1 MNRVFIKVFFGFLSI
16 LVLHNSALALEAE
29 FKNSLVKVDLIK
41 VTDNSY
47 NVDLYTQNKYIEPV
61 KVIKKSDLNY
71 YILLPETKNNTAKTS
86 FNGNEIRSITTDLY
100 PYAGQ
105 DVNNGYTKINI
116 NTTKPLNLNV
126 NVKNVASASKITK
139 HQTDSALALKT
150 ETQQNDVNKVQKK
163 NLVSQNSKIDNQI
176 KKEPQKQTTKSN
188 STKLPV
194 ASPKKNLNSI
204 KEQIKPEKPLKKVE
218 QPPSEPLLEDTQ
230 ALNEVPLELNENKI
244 IEEEVNK
251 QDSEQ
256 EKIIEETI
264 EEDTS
269 LENNTHKFSYKFS
282 EKISKIQQKIIA
294 KLTQNGI
301 SIADI
306 ILVFIAGIATFVV
319 VFIILS
325 RKTEN
330 TTRLKSKA
338 DLIDKSEQAKQKIQ
352 VNSQN
357 QTKNDGQYFIF
368 DKNIK
373 QTGFCDPATSAIKR
387 NYELSSYEPEL
398 KNKYN
403 RETYTE
409 KQQTN
414 KKEKENE
421 YDIIQKILKEDSFID
436 ISADEYK
443 EAKQK
448 LNEAPKQVAT
458 QPKQE
463 IKKEVKEVKE
473 AKQQA
478 KQIAQP
484 VVLSSVEIAPERGFM
499 CVSYNDNINLMG
511 YIFDD
516 VFPLYNFKL
525 PKLENYDIKFRLSER
540 DEKSAHFIVKIT
552 NIKMLIK
559 VTKSSMS
566 MEVLL

>member
-16 LVLHNSALALEAE
+16 LVLHNSASALEAE

-71 YILLPETKNNTAKTS
+71 YILLPETKNNTTKTS

-116 NTTKPLNLNV
+116 NTTKPLSLNV
-126 NVKNVASASKITK
+126 NVKNVASATKITK
-139 HQTDSALALKT
+139 HQTDSALALKP
-150 ETQQNDVNKVQKK
+150 EIQQNDVNKVQKK
-163 NLVSQNSKIDNQI
+163 NLVSQNSKVDNQA
-176 KKEPQKQTTKSN
+176 KKEPQKQAIKTN
-188 STKLPV
+188 SAKLPITQ
-194 ASPKKNLNSI
+194 PKKSLNTL
-204 KEQIKPEKPLKKVE
+204 KEQIKPEKLQKKLE
-218 QPPSEPLLEDTQ
+218 QPPSEPLVEDTQ
-230 ALNEVPLELNENKI
+230 ALNEVPFEIEENEI
-244 IEEEVNK
+244 AEEEVNK
-251 QDSEQ
+251 ENSTQ
-256 EKIIEETI
+256 ETTTETNI

-269 LENNTHKFSYKFS
+269 LENSALQFSNKFN
-282 EKISKIQQKIIA
+282 EKILKIQQKIIT
-294 KLTQNGI
+294 KLSQNGI
-301 SIADI
+301 SLIDIA
-306 ILVFIAGIATFVV
+306 LVFIAGIATFII
-319 VFIILS
+319 VFIVLS

-330 TTRLKSKA
+330 TARLKSKA
-338 DLIDKSEQAKQKIQ
+338 DLIDKSEQTKQKIQ
-352 VNSQN
+352 VNSQDG
-357 QTKNDGQYFIF
+357 TKNNGQYFIF

-373 QTGFCDPATSAIKR
+373 QTGFCDPATSTIKR

-403 RETYTE
+403 RETTIE
-409 KQQTN
+409 KQHTN
-414 KKEKENE
+414 KKENE

-443 EAKQK
+443 EAKQT

-458 QPKQE
+458 PPKQE
-463 IKKEVKEVKE
+463 VKKEV
-473 AKQQA
+473 AQQV
-478 KQIAQP
+478 KQIAP
-484 VVLSSVEIAPERGFM
+484 PSVLSSVEIAPERGFM

-540 DEKSAHFIVKIT
+540 DEKSAYFIVKIT
-552 NIKMLIK
+552 NVKMLVK
-559 VTKSSMS
+559 VTKSSMN